1 MGVKV
6 ATRAQKAR
14 VRVGLAVKALARA
27 LEMQT
32 DGAWVTKVE
41 GWVAK
46 AVVMVCGKTLMKA
59 TQKVDLAKMEAK
71 ALATPCK
78 EATEKV
84 STTWAAM
91 VANAVLTAKDSERVK
106 EATMIGEV
114 RRETLSS
121 FPNVACDQLIF
132 L

>member
-1 MGVKV
+1 MASARDMEKADLVKV

-14 VRVGLAVKALARA
+14 VRVGLAVKALA
-27 LEMQT
+27 L
-32 DGAWVTKVE
+32 
-41 GWVAK
+41 VAK
-46 AVVMVCGKTLMKA
+46 EDLVWEKA
-59 TQKVDLAKMEAK
+59 LAK
-71 ALATPCK
+71 ALETPCK